1 MFFFLILI
9 TIVSMAFVVALI
21 IYAYKYPKRKSYFF
35 ACAWVI
41 ALGGLGVGVM
51 LIDYEKNQAKINARG
66 IYGACHRHIAVLL
79 RGAVRHRTVGYESGV
94 PRLRAFGR
102 VCARVL
108 R

>member
-51 LIDYEKNQAKINARG
+51 LLDYEKNQAKHENG
-66 IYGACHRHIAVLL
+66 LNQKKGESWNHLIYFKL
-79 RGAVRHRTVGYESGV
+79 
-94 PRLRAFGR
+94 
-102 VCARVL
+102 
-108 R
+108 